1 MSTTTSSELRAME
14 LLTRVSYGRV
24 STTMRAMPFVAPARH
39 VVADGTVLLRMH
51 AGHGYH
57 RACAG
62 GVVAFGAD
70 NFHVGDNDLWSVQ
83 LTGAAEIIEPTPREL
98 EMFGPAPSL
107 VDDKL
112 YEPAYMRL
120 TPQFY
125 AVHTLDYSME
135 RQAQHTA

>member
-1 MSTTTSSELRAME
+1 MPTTTQELRALE
-14 LLTRVSYGRV
+14 LLTLVSYGRV

-39 VVADGTVLLRMH
+39 VVADGDVLLRMH

-70 NFHVGDNDLWSVQ
+70 NFNVEGSDLWSVQ
-83 LTGAAEIIEPTPREL
+83 LTGTAQIIEPTPGEL
-98 EMFGPAPSL
+98 ELFGPVPSL
-107 VDDKL
+107 IDGEP

-120 TPQFY
+120 TPQFFS
-125 AVHTLDYSME
+125 VHTLDYSAG
-135 RQAQHTA
+135 RQTRHAV

>member
-1 MSTTTSSELRAME
+1 MPTTTQELRALE
-14 LLTRVSYGRV
+14 LLTLVSYGRV

-39 VVADGTVLLRMH
+39 VVADGDVLLRMH

-70 NFHVGDNDLWSVQ
+70 NFNVEGSDLWSVQ
-83 LTGAAEIIEPTPREL
+83 LTGTAQIIEPTPGEL
-98 EMFGPAPSL
+98 ELFGPIPALIDGEP
-107 VDDKL
+107 

-120 TPQFY
+120 TPQFFS
-125 AVHTLDYSME
+125 VHTLDYSAG
-135 RQAQHTA
+135 RQTQHTV